1 MKLSHYIS
9 LRFIGAT
16 VVILLVAIPV
26 FYFVIMKIMQN
37 NVDESLELQKQ
48 WILKRLA
55 DEKPQNFSIYDQN
68 MTINEVMEILR
79 NEDRFET
86 KNIYQENDGEFVNH
100 RVLDFYT
107 QTGGKK
113 YHIKLKKS
121 LLENEDVLE
130 AVVLLL
136 IMLLSFLFFSLMVIN
151 SQVEKKIWKPFY
163 KLLDQ
168 LKTYTI
174 DKHQTPD
181 FTKTPVNELND
192 LNNSISDLID
202 RNQKQY
208 KSQKEFTE
216 NASHEMQT
224 PIAVIQS
231 KLELLMQTEPLSKE
245 QAKFI
250 ENIFEAISK
259 MSKMNK
265 GLLLLARIENNQFG
279 NLKEISVRQTAAKI
293 IEDSLPM
300 IEDKNLHYIFETEGD
315 KMVIADETLLHI
327 LLVNLISNA
336 IKYCNEKGFIK
347 LELTGTQFLISNT
360 SDKEKL
366 DESKLFRRFQKQNSE
381 QESNGIGLEISDTIC
396 KIYGWKLNYSYSE
409 NRHFFT
415 VDFY

>member
-9 LRFIGAT
+9 VRFIGAT
-16 VVILLVAIPV
+16 VVILLVAIPL
-26 FYFVIMKIMQN
+26 FYFVIMKIMQT
-37 NVDESLELQKQ
+37 NVDESLEFQKQ
-48 WILKRLA
+48 WILKKLA
-55 DEKPQNFSIYDQN
+55 NDKPENFSWNDQN
-68 MTINEVMEILR
+68 MTINEVKEILR
-79 NEDRFET
+79 NEDRFQT
-86 KNIYQENDGEFVNH
+86 KNIYLENDDEFVNH

-107 QTGGKK
+107 QTDGKK

-121 LLENEDVLE
+121 LLENEDILE
-130 AVVLLL
+130 AIVLLL
-136 IMLLSFLFFSLMVIN
+136 LMLLGFLLLSLMVIN
-151 SQVEKKIWKPFY
+151 HQVEKKIWKPFY

-168 LKTYTI
+168 LKTYRI

-192 LNNSISDLID
+192 LNNSISDLVD

-208 KSQKEFTE
+208 RSQKEFTE

-231 KLELLMQTEPLSKE
+231 KLELLMQTEPLSQE

-250 ENIFEAISK
+250 ENLCETISK

-265 GLLLLARIENNQFG
+265 GLLLLAKIENQQFG
-279 NLKEISVRQTAAKI
+279 NLKEISVQQTAAKI
-293 IEDSLPM
+293 NEDSLPM

-336 IKYCNEKGFIK
+336 IKYSNKNGFLK
-347 LELTGTQFLISNT
+347 LKLTETQFLISNT
-360 SDKEKL
+360 SDQEKL
-366 DESKLFRRFQKQNSE
+366 DESKLFRRFQKQNPE
-381 QESNGIGLEISDTIC
+381 QESNGIGLEIAHTIC
-396 KIYGWKLNYSYSE
+396 EIYHWKLSYNYSEDY
-409 NRHFFT
+409 HFFT
-415 VDFY
+415 IDF

>member
-9 LRFIGAT
+9 VRFIGAT
-16 VVILLVAIPV
+16 VVILLVAIPL
-26 FYFVIMKIMQN
+26 FYFVIMKIMQT
-37 NVDESLELQKQ
+37 NVDESLEFQKQ
-48 WILKRLA
+48 WILKKLA
-55 DEKPQNFSIYDQN
+55 NDKPENFSWNDQN
-68 MTINEVMEILR
+68 MTINEVKEILR
-79 NEDRFET
+79 NEDRFQT
-86 KNIYQENDGEFVNH
+86 KNIYLENDDEFVNH

-107 QTGGKK
+107 QTDGKK

-121 LLENEDVLE
+121 LLENEDILE
-130 AVVLLL
+130 AIVLLL
-136 IMLLSFLFFSLMVIN
+136 LMLLGFLLLSLMVIN
-151 SQVEKKIWKPFY
+151 HQVEKKIWKPFY

-168 LKTYTI
+168 LKTYRI

-192 LNNSISDLID
+192 LNNSISDLVD

-208 KSQKEFTE
+208 RSQKEFTE

-224 PIAVIQS
+224 PIAVVQS
-231 KLELLMQTEPLSKE
+231 KLELLMQTEPLSQE

-250 ENIFEAISK
+250 ENICEAISK

-265 GLLLLARIENNQFG
+265 GLLLLAKIENHQFG
-279 NLKEISVRQTAAKI
+279 NLKEISVQQTAGKI
-293 IEDSLPM
+293 IEDILPM

-336 IKYCNEKGFIK
+336 IKYSNKNGFLK
-347 LELTGTQFLISNT
+347 LKLTETQFLISNT

-366 DESKLFRRFQKQNSE
+366 DESKLFRRFQKQNTE
-381 QESNGIGLEISDTIC
+381 QESNGIGLEIAHTIC
-396 KIYGWKLNYSYSE
+396 EIYHWKLSYNYSEDY
-409 NRHFFT
+409 HFFT
-415 VDFY
+415 IDF